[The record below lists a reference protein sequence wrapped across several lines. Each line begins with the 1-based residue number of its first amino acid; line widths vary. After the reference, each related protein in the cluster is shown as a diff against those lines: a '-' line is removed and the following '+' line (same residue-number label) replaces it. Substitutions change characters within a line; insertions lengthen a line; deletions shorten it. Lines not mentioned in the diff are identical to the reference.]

1 MVEKTEM
8 LNGYVCSFSLLGQSL
23 SVLALIMRRVLY
35 VKFIYSCGYLGGSMV
50 VGTVSELGIRKPV
63 ILVELVPVW
72 LCDFGENIETHWR
85 SLPFFVNFVV
95 RPDHLKV
102 PEC

>member
-1 MVEKTEM
+1 
-8 LNGYVCSFSLLGQSL
+8 
-23 SVLALIMRRVLY
+23 
-35 VKFIYSCGYLGGSMV
+35 MV